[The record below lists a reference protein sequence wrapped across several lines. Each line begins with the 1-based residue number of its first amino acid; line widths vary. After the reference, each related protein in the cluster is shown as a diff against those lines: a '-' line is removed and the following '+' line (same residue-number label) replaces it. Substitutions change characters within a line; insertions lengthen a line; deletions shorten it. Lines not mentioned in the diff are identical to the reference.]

1 MIDELIEKLSI
12 KPILEE
18 PIQKQFEVK
27 YFTDKEKDIS
37 FEEYKE
43 FNMDLFRGKLISNH
57 LELVSSDKEKISYEK
72 ESFAEEKEKEDEE
85 KEEEEKVEKTL
96 VKSKQ
101 VKTQL
106 PKEIDEEVDKR
117 QIATIARN
125 KWKIYGEDIT
135 SQLPP
140 PVEYKLSVSPFFMNN
155 REVFVQFINK
165 HFKEYKIKLGKGE
178 DVTCE
183 NLQNDENNF
192 SALNHQKIIR
202 DYLNLYTPYRGLLVF
217 HSLGAGKT
225 ASSIVVAEGLK
236 NSKQVYILTPASLEK
251 NYKTELKKAGDP
263 LYRINQCWEW
273 IPVDYDTDRNTIETL
288 STILNLPI
296 PYIVENHGAW
306 LVNTNKN
313 YNCNQLGKKEPFIQK
328 SQSEMASLN
337 KQIDMMIDAKYKFI
351 HYNGL
356 TKRKFNE
363 LTDNLQKNIFN
374 NSAVVIDEA
383 HNFISRIVNKI
394 SKEKEKPTDNF
405 SFHSVAL
412 NMYQMLLSA
421 KNCKIVLLS
430 GTPIINYPNEIGILF
445 NILRGYIYTW
455 NIQIKTSNPISK
467 EKLEKMLVTN
477 YGITDYIEFDNSK
490 KLLTIT
496 RNPFGF
502 INKISREY
510 KGVLLNDDYI
520 SDDNFERIVR
530 GTLKKENIE
539 ITAIEKIKFKALPDK
554 IEDFERLF
562 VNYDN
567 GLKLTNTHLF
577 QRRILGLASYYRS
590 EQEKLLPRYNV
601 ETDLHVLEIPMSNFQ
616 FEKYESARVNE
627 RKTEE
632 ANKKKSG
639 KKKPIND
646 NELFKEPTSTYRIFS
661 RQFCNFVMPNEIG
674 RPLPDMKEDIDIEI
688 NNDKEDEIEGD
699 EIVNEVGGREYIA
712 RIQRALRNLSE
723 HSSEYLNERALEKY
737 SPKFLKMLENIKRHD
752 NVGLNLVYSQFRT
765 MEGIE
770 IFRLVLLQNGFR
782 EFRIKSLGQG
792 QWDLDFP
799 RENFSLPMFA
809 LYTGTEDYEQREII
823 RLIFNGEWDKIPIL
837 IADKLREYSPNN
849 NLGEIIKVL
858 MITASGSEGINLRN
872 TRYVH
877 LMEPYWHPVRLEQ
890 VIGRAR
896 RICSHKN
903 LDYSLQTVEAF
914 IYLMEFTQEQIDRED
929 SNELKKKDLSK
940 RKFSI
945 SGTLEYIPLTSDEAL
960 FEISEI
966 KKEFNNQIN
975 KAIKEASIDCQLYQE
990 GSTERLNCIRFGT
1003 SSPNKFSYVPDI
1015 KKEAKDET
1023 TKLNKEK
1030 DVLTGLDEIK
1040 FKGKVFVRRQI
1051 GPTYRGEIIYE
1062 LFDKD
1067 SYLRVKEDPSNYLQ
1081 KRYTL
1086 LITKTKPI
1094 ILENGEKIRLENGEI
1109 YEVNDI

>member
-1 MIDELIEKLSI
+1 MFDELLDKLSI
-12 KPILEE
+12 KPILED
-18 PIQKQFEVK
+18 PPQKQFEVK
-27 YFTDKEKDIS
+27 YFTDKENEVP

-57 LELVSSDKEKISYEK
+57 LELVSSDKEEK
-72 ESFAEEKEKEDEE
+72 YY
-85 KEEEEKVEKTL
+85 EEEVEVEKTL
-96 VKSKQ
+96 VKTKPT
-101 VKTQL
+101 KKQL
-106 PKEIDEEVDKR
+106 PKEEANSSNETQIA
-117 QIATIARN
+117 IATIPRN
-125 KWKIYGEDIT
+125 KWKINGEDIT
-135 SQLPP
+135 DQLPP
-140 PVEYKLSVSPFFMNN
+140 PIEYKLPVSPFFMNN

-165 HFKEYKIKLGKGE
+165 HFREYKIKLGKGE

-202 DYLNLYTPYRGLLVF
+202 DYLNIYTPYRGLLIF

-225 ASSIVVAEGLK
+225 ASSIIVAEGLK

-263 LYRINQCWEW
+263 LYRTNQCWEW
-273 IPVDYDTDRNTIETL
+273 IPATDRTTIDTL

-296 PYIVENHGAW
+296 SYIAENNGAW

-313 YNCNQLGKKEPFIQK
+313 YNCNKLGKKEPLVQK

-363 LTDNLQKNIFN
+363 LTDNLQKNIFD

-383 HNFISRIVNKI
+383 HNLISRIVNKI
-394 SKEKEKPTDNF
+394 SKEKEKPRENF

-412 NMYQMLLSA
+412 NIYQMLLSA

-455 NIQIKTSNPISK
+455 NIQIKTSAPISK
-467 EKLEKMLVTN
+467 EKLEKMLFTN
-477 YGITDYIEFDNSK
+477 YGIADYIEFDNSK

-510 KGVLLNDDYI
+510 KGVSLNDDYI
-520 SDDNFERIVR
+520 SDEGFERIVR

-562 VNYDN
+562 VNYEN
-567 GLKLTNTHLF
+567 GLKLTNTQLF
-577 QRRILGLASYYRS
+577 QRRILGLTSYYRS

-601 ETDLHVLEIPMSNFQ
+601 ETDLHVIEIPMSNFQ

-632 ANKKKSG
+632 SNKKKLG
-639 KKKPIND
+639 KKKPINE

-674 RPLPDMKEDIDIEI
+674 RPQPDMKEDVEVVLDNE
-688 NNDKEDEIEGD
+688 KEDDPEGD
-699 EIVNEVGGREYIA
+699 EIINEVGGREYMV

-752 NVGLNLVYSQFRT
+752 NIGLNLVYSQFRT

-809 LYTGTEDYEQREII
+809 LYTGTEDYEQREMI
-823 RLIFNGEWDKIPIL
+823 RLIFNGEWDKIPVL

-914 IYLMEFTQEQIDRED
+914 IYLMEFTQEQINRED
-929 SNELKKKDLSK
+929 SNELRKKDLSK

-945 SGTLEYIPLTSDEAL
+945 SGKLEYIPLTSDEAL

-1003 SSPNKFSYVPDI
+1003 SSTNKFSYIPDI
-1015 KKEAKDET
+1015 TKEAKDET
-1023 TKLNKEK
+1023 AKLNKEK
-1030 DVLTGLDEIK
+1030 DILTGLDEIK

-1051 GPTYRGEIIYE
+1051 GPTDKGEMIYE

-1109 YEVNDI
+1109 YQVNDI

>member
-1 MIDELIEKLSI
+1 MIDELIEKISI

-18 PIQKQFEVK
+18 PPQKQFEVK
-27 YFTDKEKDIS
+27 YFTDRENDVP

-43 FNMDLFRGKLISNH
+43 FNMDLFRGKLISKH
-57 LELVSSDKEKISYEK
+57 LELVSSDKEERYYEERK
-72 ESFAEEKEKEDEE
+72 ESFSEEE
-85 KEEEEKVEKTL
+85 EEEEKIEEEVEKPL

-101 VKTQL
+101 VK
-106 PKEIDEEVDKR
+106 IDKSEVDFVNKS

-125 KWKIYGEDIT
+125 KWKINGEDIT

-140 PVEYKLSVSPFFMNN
+140 PVEYKLPVSPFFMNN
-155 REVFVQFINK
+155 REAFVQFINT

-263 LYRINQCWEW
+263 LYRVNQCWEW
-273 IPVDYDTDRNTIETL
+273 IPVDHDTDRTTIDSL

-296 PYIVENHGAW
+296 SYIVENHGAW

-363 LTDNLQKNIFN
+363 LTDNLQRNIFD
-374 NSAVVIDEA
+374 NSAIVIDEA
-383 HNFISRIVNKI
+383 HNLISRIVNKI
-394 SKEKEKPTDNF
+394 SKEKEKPSENF
-405 SFHSVAL
+405 AFRSVAL
-412 NMYQMLLSA
+412 NMYHMLLSA

-467 EKLEKMLVTN
+467 EKLEKMLFTN
-477 YGITDYIEFDNSK
+477 YGVTDYIDFDNSK

-510 KGVLLNDDYI
+510 KGVSLTGDYI
-520 SDDNFERIVR
+520 SDDSFERIVR

-577 QRRILGLASYYRS
+577 QRRILGLTSYYRS

-601 ETDLHVLEIPMSNFQ
+601 ETDLHVIEIPMSNFQ

-632 ANKKKSG
+632 SNKKKSG
-639 KKKPIND
+639 KKKPINE

-674 RPLPDMKEDIDIEI
+674 RPQPDMKEEIAVEI
-688 NNDKEDEIEGD
+688 NDEKEDEAEGD
-699 EIVNEVGGREYIA
+699 EIVNEVGGREYVV

-752 NVGLNLVYSQFRT
+752 NIGLNLVYSQFRT

-770 IFRLVLLQNGFR
+770 IFKLVLLQNGFR

-809 LYTGTEDYEQREII
+809 LYTGTEDYEQREMI

-929 SNELKKKDLSK
+929 SNELRKKDLSK

-945 SGTLEYIPLTSDEAL
+945 SGKLEYIPLTSDEAL

-1003 SSPNKFSYVPDI
+1003 SSNKFSYIPDI

-1023 TKLNKEK
+1023 AKLNKEK

-1051 GPTYRGEIIYE
+1051 GPTIKGEMIYE

>member
-1 MIDELIEKLSI
+1 MIEEIIEKIST

-18 PIQKQFEVK
+18 SPQKQFEVK
-27 YFTDKEKDIS
+27 YLTSREEDIP

-43 FNMDLFRGKLISNH
+43 FNMELFKGKLISKH
-57 LELVSSDKEKISYEK
+57 LELVSSS
-72 ESFAEEKEKEDEE
+72 E
-85 KEEEEKVEKTL
+85 KEESYHEEELQKEEQIVEVKKTLEKTL
-96 VKSKQ
+96 EKPTRTKKVFDVASISK
-101 VKTQL
+101 
-106 PKEIDEEVDKR
+106 D
-117 QIATIARN
+117 
-125 KWKIYGEDIT
+125 KWKINGEDIT
-135 SQLPP
+135 NQLPP
-140 PVEYKLSVSPFFMNN
+140 PIEYKLSVSTFFMNN
-155 REVFVQFINK
+155 REAFVHFINT
-165 HFKEYKIKLGKGE
+165 HFREYKIKLGKGE
-178 DVTCE
+178 DITCE

-192 SALNHQKIIR
+192 SSLNHQKLIR

-225 ASSIVVAEGLK
+225 ASSIAVAEGLK
-236 NSKQVYILTPASLEK
+236 NAKQVYILTPASLEK

-263 LYRINQCWEW
+263 LYRVNQCWEW
-273 IPVDYDTDRNTIETL
+273 IPVNHDTDRTTIETL

-296 PYIVENHGAW
+296 SYIVENRGAW
-306 LVNTNKN
+306 LVNISKN

-356 TKRKFNE
+356 TQAKFNE
-363 LTDNLQKNIFN
+363 LTDNLQQNIFD
-374 NSAVVIDEA
+374 NSAVVVDEA

-394 SKEKEKPTDNF
+394 SKEKSKEGVPFK
-405 SFHSVAL
+405 SLAL
-412 NMYQMLLSA
+412 NMYNMLMSA
-421 KNCKIVLLS
+421 QNCKIVLLS

-455 NIQIKTSNPISK
+455 NIIIKPTGPISK
-467 EKLEKMLVTN
+467 EKIEKILLTN
-477 YGITDYIEFDNSK
+477 QGITDYIEFDNSK

-502 INKISREY
+502 INKISKEY
-510 KGVLLNDDYI
+510 KGVSLNGDYI
-520 SDDNFERIVR
+520 NDESFERFVR
-530 GTLKKENIE
+530 RALQRENIE
-539 ITAIEKIKFKALPDK
+539 ITSIEKIKFKALPDK

-562 VNYDN
+562 VNYEN
-567 GLKLTNTHLF
+567 GLKMTNTHLF
-577 QRRILGLASYYRS
+577 QRRILGLTSYYRS

-601 ETDLHVLEIPMSNFQ
+601 EKDLHVFQIPMSNFQ

-639 KKKPIND
+639 KKKPIGE
-646 NELFKEPTSTYRIFS
+646 NELYNEPSSTYRIFS
-661 RQFCNFVMPNEIG
+661 RQYCNFVMPSEIG
-674 RPLPDMKEDIDIEI
+674 RPQPDMKEDVAI
-688 NNDKEDEIEGD
+688 EIEGAEGD
-699 EIVNEVGGREYIA
+699 EVVKEIGGRDYEM
-712 RIQRALRNLSE
+712 RIKRALKSLKE
-723 HSSEYLNERALEKY
+723 QSSVYLNERALEKY
-737 SPKFLKMLENIKRHD
+737 SPKFLAMLENIKRED
-752 NVGLNLVYSQFRT
+752 NIGLNLVYSQFRT
-765 MEGIE
+765 IEGIE
-770 IFRLVLLQNGFR
+770 IFSLVLLQNGFR
-782 EFRIKSLGQG
+782 EFKIKSLGQG

-799 RENFSLPMFA
+799 PEYFGLPMFA
-809 LYTGTEDYEQREII
+809 LYTGTEDYEEREII
-823 RLIFNGEWDKIPIL
+823 RLIFNGEWEKIPIS
-837 IADKLREYSPNN
+837 IADKLKEHYPNN

-877 LMEPYWHPVRLEQ
+877 IMEPYWHPVRLEQ

-903 LDYSLQTVEAF
+903 MDYEYQTVEAF
-914 IYLMEFTQEQIDRED
+914 VYLMEFTQEQIDRED
-929 SNELKKKDLSK
+929 SNELRKKDLSK
-940 RKFSI
+940 RKI
-945 SGTLEYIPLTSDEAL
+945 NLDYIPLTSDQAL

-966 KKEFNNQIN
+966 KKEFNSQIN
-975 KAIKEASIDCQLYQE
+975 KAIKEASIDCHLYQE
-990 GSTERLNCIRFGT
+990 GSTEKLNCLRFGKDT
-1003 SSPNKFSYVPDI
+1003 TNNYSYVPDI
-1015 KKEAKDET
+1015 TKETKDET
-1023 TKLNKEK
+1023 TQLNKEK

-1040 FKGKVFVRRQI
+1040 FKGKVFIRRQI
-1051 GPTYRGEIIYE
+1051 GPTSKREMIYE

-1086 LITKTKPI
+1086 LVSKTKTT

-1109 YEVNDI
+1109 YEVNDL

>member
-18 PIQKQFEVK
+18 PPQKQFEVK
-27 YFTDKEKDIS
+27 YFTDKENEIP

-57 LELVSSDKEKISYEK
+57 LELVSSDKEERYY
-72 ESFAEEKEKEDEE
+72 
-85 KEEEEKVEKTL
+85 KEEEVEKTL
-96 VKSKQ
+96 VKSKPTKKQ
-101 VKTQL
+101 LEIEQL
-106 PKEIDEEVDKR
+106 PKEKDEEIGFLNDV
-117 QIATIARN
+117 QISTIPRN
-125 KWKIYGEDIT
+125 KWKINGEDIT
-135 SQLPP
+135 NQLPP
-140 PVEYKLSVSPFFMNN
+140 PIEYKLPVSPFFMNN

-165 HFKEYKIKLGKGE
+165 HFREYKIKLGKGE

-202 DYLNLYTPYRGLLVF
+202 DYLNIYTPYRGLLIF

-225 ASSIVVAEGLK
+225 ASSIIVAEGLK

-263 LYRINQCWEW
+263 LYRTNQCWEW
-273 IPVDYDTDRNTIETL
+273 VPATDKITIDSL

-296 PYIVENHGAW
+296 HYIVLNHGAW

-313 YNCNQLGKKEPFIQK
+313 YNCNKLGKKEPLIQK

-337 KQIDMMIDAKYKFI
+337 KQIDMMIDTKYKFI

-363 LTDNLQKNIFN
+363 LTDNLQKNIFD

-394 SKEKEKPTDNF
+394 SKEKEKHRENF

-412 NMYQMLLSA
+412 NMYHMLLSA

-455 NIQIKTSNPISK
+455 NIQIKTSAPISK
-467 EKLEKMLVTN
+467 EKLEKMLFTN
-477 YGITDYIEFDNSK
+477 YGIADYIEFDNSK
-490 KLLTIT
+490 KILTIT

-510 KGVLLNDDYI
+510 KGVSLNDDYI
-520 SDDNFERIVR
+520 SDDSFERIVR

-562 VNYDN
+562 VNYEN
-567 GLKLTNTHLF
+567 GLKLTNTQLF
-577 QRRILGLASYYRS
+577 QRRILGLTSYYRS

-601 ETDLHVLEIPMSNFQ
+601 ETDLHVIEIPMSNFQ

-632 ANKKKSG
+632 ATKKKSG
-639 KKKPIND
+639 KKKPINE

-674 RPLPDMKEDIDIEI
+674 RPQPDMKEHIAVEMDNE
-688 NNDKEDEIEGD
+688 KEDEIEGD
-699 EIVNEVGGREYIA
+699 EIVNEVGGREYIV

-752 NVGLNLVYSQFRT
+752 NIGLNLVYSQFRT

-809 LYTGTEDYEQREII
+809 LYTGTEDYEQREMI
-823 RLIFNGEWDKIPIL
+823 RLIFNGEWDKIPVL
-837 IADKLREYSPNN
+837 IADKLKEYSPNN

-914 IYLMEFTQEQIDRED
+914 IYLMEFTQEQINRED

-940 RKFSI
+940 RKFTI
-945 SGTLEYIPLTSDEAL
+945 SGKLEYIPLTSDEAL

-1003 SSPNKFSYVPDI
+1003 SSTNKFSYIPDI
-1015 KKEAKDET
+1015 TKEAKDET
-1023 TKLNKEK
+1023 AKLNKEK

-1094 ILENGEKIRLENGEI
+1094 ILENGENIRLENGEI
-1109 YEVNDI
+1109 YQVSDI

>member
-1 MIDELIEKLSI
+1 MIEEIIEKLST
-12 KPILEE
+12 KPELEE

-27 YFTDKEKDIS
+27 YLTSRETEIP

-43 FNMDLFRGKLISNH
+43 FNMELFKGKLISKH
-57 LELVSSDKEKISYEK
+57 LELVSSSEEEEEKITIK
-72 ESFAEEKEKEDEE
+72 EKEKEVVKE
-85 KEEEEKVEKTL
+85 KPLENPKI
-96 VKSKQ
+96 VKQSFN
-101 VKTQL
+101 
-106 PKEIDEEVDKR
+106 
-117 QIATIARN
+117 IAAISRN
-125 KWKIYGEDIT
+125 QWKINGEDIT
-135 SQLPP
+135 DQLPP
-140 PVEYKLSVSPFFMNN
+140 PVEYKLPVSPFFMNN
-155 REVFVQFINK
+155 REEFVHFINT
-165 HFKEYKIKLGKGE
+165 HFREYKIKLGKGE

-183 NLQNDENNF
+183 NLQNDENEF
-192 SALNHQKIIR
+192 SSLNHQKLIR

-225 ASSIVVAEGLK
+225 ASSIAVAEGLK
-236 NSKQVYILTPASLEK
+236 NAKQVYILTPASLEK

-263 LYRINQCWEW
+263 LYRVNQRWEW
-273 IPVDYDTDRNTIETL
+273 IPITYETDRNTIETL

-296 PYIVENHGAW
+296 TYIVENQGAW
-306 LVNTNKN
+306 LVNINKDSSK
-313 YNCNQLGKKEPFIQK
+313 QIQK
-328 SQSEMASLN
+328 SQSELASLN

-356 TKRKFNE
+356 TQTKFNE
-363 LTDNLQKNIFN
+363 MTDNLQKNIFN
-374 NSAVVIDEA
+374 NSAIIIDEA

-394 SKEKEKPTDNF
+394 SKEKHKEGVPFK
-405 SFHSVAL
+405 SLAL
-412 NMYQMLLSA
+412 NMYNMLMSA
-421 KNCKIVLLS
+421 ENCKIVLLS

-455 NIQIKTSNPISK
+455 NIIVKPSAAISK
-467 EKLEKMLVTN
+467 EKIEKLLFTN
-477 YGITDYIEFDNSK
+477 QGVADYIDFDNSK

-502 INKISREY
+502 INKMSREY
-510 KGVLLNDDYI
+510 QGVTMSNGFVDDEG
-520 SDDNFERIVR
+520 FERFVR
-530 GTLKKENIE
+530 KTLQRENIE
-539 ITAIEKIKFKALPDK
+539 IVSIEKIRFKALPDK
-554 IEDFERLF
+554 MEEFERLF

-567 GLKLTNTHLF
+567 GLKMTNIHLF
-577 QRRILGLASYYRS
+577 QRRILGLTSYYRS

-601 ETDLHVLEIPMSNFQ
+601 EKDLHVMQIPMSNFQ

-646 NELFKEPTSTYRIFS
+646 NELYNEPSSTYRIFS

-674 RPLPDMKEDIDIEI
+674 RPQPDMKEKDVAVE
-688 NNDKEDEIEGD
+688 EDVEGD
-699 EIVNEVGGREYIA
+699 EVVKEIGGVDYET
-712 RIQRALRNLSE
+712 RIKRTLRTLKE
-723 HSSEYLNERALEKY
+723 KSSEYLNQRSLEKY
-737 SPKFLKMLENIKRHD
+737 SPKFLAMLENIKRED
-752 NVGLNLVYSQFRT
+752 NIGLNLVYSQFRT

-770 IFRLVLLQNGFR
+770 IFSMVLLENGFK
-782 EFRIKSLGQG
+782 EFKIKSLGQG

-799 RENFSLPMFA
+799 NENFGLPMFA
-809 LYTGTEDYEQREII
+809 LYTGTEDYEEREII
-823 RLIFNGEWDKIPIL
+823 RLIYNGEWEKIPIP
-837 IADKLREYSPNN
+837 IQSKLREYYPNN
-849 NLGEIIKVL
+849 NFGEIIKVL

-903 LDYSLQTVEAF
+903 LEFDFQTVEAF
-914 IYLMEFTQEQIDRED
+914 VYLMEFTQEQIDREE
-929 SNELKKKDLSK
+929 SNELRKKDLSK
-940 RKFSI
+940 RKFNLE
-945 SGTLEYIPLTSDEAL
+945 GRLEYIPLTSDQAL

-975 KAIKEASIDCQLYQE
+975 KAIKEASIDCHLYQE
-990 GSTERLNCIRFGT
+990 GSTEKLNCLRFGKAT
-1003 SSPNKFSYVPDI
+1003 ANKYSYVPDI
-1015 KKEAKDET
+1015 TKEAKDET

-1030 DVLTGLDEIK
+1030 DVLSGLDEIK
-1040 FKGKVFVRRQI
+1040 FKGKVFIRRQI
-1051 GPTYRGEIIYE
+1051 GPTSNREMIYE

-1067 SYLRVKEDPSNYLQ
+1067 SYLRVKENPSNYLQ

-1094 ILENGEKIRLENGEI
+1094 LLENGEKIRLENGEI

>member
-1 MIDELIEKLSI
+1 MFDELLDKLSI
-12 KPILEE
+12 KPILED
-18 PIQKQFEVK
+18 PPQKQFEVK
-27 YFTDKEKDIS
+27 YFTDKENEVP

-57 LELVSSDKEKISYEK
+57 LELVSSDKEEV
-72 ESFAEEKEKEDEE
+72 E
-85 KEEEEKVEKTL
+85 VEKTL
-96 VKSKQ
+96 VKTKPT
-101 VKTQL
+101 KKRL
-106 PKEIDEEVDKR
+106 PIEEVDSSNET
-117 QIATIARN
+117 QLDIATIPRN
-125 KWKIYGEDIT
+125 KWKINGEDIT
-135 SQLPP
+135 DQLPP
-140 PVEYKLSVSPFFMNN
+140 PIEYKLPVSPFFMNN

-165 HFKEYKIKLGKGE
+165 HFREYKIKLGKGE

-202 DYLNLYTPYRGLLVF
+202 DYLNIYTPYRGLLIF

-225 ASSIVVAEGLK
+225 ASSIIVAEGLK

-263 LYRINQCWEW
+263 LYHTNQCWEW
-273 IPVDYDTDRNTIETL
+273 IPATDRNTIDTL

-296 PYIVENHGAW
+296 SYIVDNRGAW

-313 YNCNQLGKKEPFIQK
+313 YNCNKLGKKEPLVQK

-363 LTDNLQKNIFN
+363 LTDNLQKNIFD

-394 SKEKEKPTDNF
+394 SKEKEKPRENF

-412 NMYQMLLSA
+412 NMYHMLLSA

-455 NIQIKTSNPISK
+455 NIQIKTSAPISK
-467 EKLEKMLVTN
+467 EKLEKMLFTN
-477 YGITDYIEFDNSK
+477 YGIADYIEFDNSK

-510 KGVLLNDDYI
+510 KGVSLNDDYI
-520 SDDNFERIVR
+520 SDDGFERIVR

-562 VNYDN
+562 VNYEN
-567 GLKLTNTHLF
+567 GLKLTNTQLF
-577 QRRILGLASYYRS
+577 QRRILGLTSYYRS

-601 ETDLHVLEIPMSNFQ
+601 ETDLHVIEIPMSNFQ

-639 KKKPIND
+639 KKKPINE

-674 RPLPDMKEDIDIEI
+674 RPQPDMKEDIAVELDNE
-688 NNDKEDEIEGD
+688 KEDEPEGD
-699 EIVNEVGGREYIA
+699 EIINEVGGREYIV

-809 LYTGTEDYEQREII
+809 LYTGTEDYEQREMI
-823 RLIFNGEWDKIPIL
+823 RLIFNGEWDKIPVL

-914 IYLMEFTQEQIDRED
+914 IYLMEFTQEQINRED
-929 SNELKKKDLSK
+929 SNELRKKDLSK

-945 SGTLEYIPLTSDEAL
+945 SGKLEYIPLTSDEAL

-1003 SSPNKFSYVPDI
+1003 SSTNKFSYIPDI
-1015 KKEAKDET
+1015 TKEAKDET
-1023 TKLNKEK
+1023 VKLNKEK

-1051 GPTYRGEIIYE
+1051 GPTDRGEMIYE

-1109 YEVNDI
+1109 YQVNDI

>member
-1 MIDELIEKLSI
+1 
-12 KPILEE
+12 
-18 PIQKQFEVK
+18 
-27 YFTDKEKDIS
+27 
-37 FEEYKE
+37 
-43 FNMDLFRGKLISNH
+43 
-57 LELVSSDKEKISYEK
+57 
-72 ESFAEEKEKEDEE
+72 
-85 KEEEEKVEKTL
+85 
-96 VKSKQ
+96 
-101 VKTQL
+101 
-106 PKEIDEEVDKR
+106 
-117 QIATIARN
+117 
-125 KWKIYGEDIT
+125 
-135 SQLPP
+135 
-140 PVEYKLSVSPFFMNN
+140 MNN

-313 YNCNQLGKKEPFIQK
+313 YNCNQLGKKEPLIQK
-328 SQSEMASLN
+328 SQSEIASLN
-337 KQIDMMIDAKYKFI
+337 KQIDIMIDAKYKFI

-1003 SSPNKFSYVPDI
+1003 TSPNKFSYVPDI

>member
-1 MIDELIEKLSI
+1 MIEEIIDKLSI
-12 KPILEE
+12 KPVLDE
-18 PIQKQFEVK
+18 PPQKQFEIK
-27 YFTDKEKDIS
+27 FLTNSENKEIP

-43 FNMDLFRGKLISNH
+43 FNMELFKGKLISKH
-57 LELVSSDKEKISYEK
+57 LELVSS
-72 ESFAEEKEKEDEE
+72 EKEDESYQTE
-85 KEEEEKVEKTL
+85 FLEEKVLPEESYQKEILEEKVLPKEKTL
-96 VKSKQ
+96 QK
-101 VKTQL
+101 KTQL
-106 PKEIDEEVDKR
+106 IGD
-117 QIATIARN
+117 IASLSKD
-125 KWKIYGEDIT
+125 KWKINGIDI
-135 SQLPP
+135 SNQLPP
-140 PVEYKLSVSPFFMNN
+140 PIEYKLPVSPFFMNN
-155 REVFVQFINK
+155 REVFVNFINK
-165 HFKEYKIKLGKGE
+165 HFREYKIKLGKGE
-178 DVTCE
+178 DITCDT
-183 NLQNDENNF
+183 LQNDENNF
-192 SALNHQKIIR
+192 SALNHQKLIR

-225 ASSIVVAEGLK
+225 ASSIAAAEGLK
-236 NSKQVYILTPASLEK
+236 SAKQVYILTPASLEK

-263 LYRINQCWEW
+263 LYRVNQCWEW
-273 IPVDYDTDRNTIETL
+273 IPVNYNTDRTTIETL

-296 PYIVENHGAW
+296 NYIRDNQGVW
-306 LVNTNKN
+306 FVNANKN

-337 KQIDMMIDAKYKFI
+337 KQIDMMIDTKYKFL

-363 LTDNLQKNIFN
+363 LTDDLQINIFDN
-374 NSAVVIDEA
+374 AAVVIDET

-394 SKEKEKPTDNF
+394 SKEKVKEGVPY
-405 SFHSVAL
+405 HSLAL
-412 NMYQMLLSA
+412 NMYQMLMSA

-430 GTPIINYPNEIGILF
+430 GTPIINYPNEVGILF

-455 NIQIKTSNPISK
+455 NIQIQSSSPISK
-467 EKLEKMLVTN
+467 EKLEKILSTN
-477 YGITDYIEFDNSK
+477 YGVADYIDFDNSK

-502 INKISREY
+502 INKIGREY
-510 KGVLLNDDYI
+510 KGVSLNGDYI
-520 SDDNFERIVR
+520 SDEQFERFIT
-530 GTLKKENIE
+530 GTLKRENIE
-539 ITAIEKIKFKALPDK
+539 ITSIEKIKFKALPDK

-577 QRRILGLASYYRS
+577 QRRILGLTSYYRS

-601 ETDLHVLEIPMSNFQ
+601 EKDLHVIQIPMSNFQ
-616 FEKYESARVNE
+616 FEKYESSRVNE

-632 ANKKKSG
+632 SNKKKSG
-639 KKKPIND
+639 KKKPINEND
-646 NELFKEPTSTYRIFS
+646 LFTEPTSTYRIFS

-674 RPLPDMKEDIDIEI
+674 RPQPDIKKGKEEVVAADLEE
-688 NNDKEDEIEGD
+688 NEIEGD
-699 EIVNEVGGREYIA
+699 DIINEVGGREYTV
-712 RIQRALRNLSE
+712 RIQRALRTLSE
-723 HSSEYLNERALEKY
+723 NSSIYLNERALEKY
-737 SPKFLKMLENIKRHD
+737 SPKFLKMLENIKRDD
-752 NVGLNLVYSQFRT
+752 NIGLNLVYSQFRT

-799 RENFSLPMFA
+799 RENFGLPMFA

-837 IADKLREYSPNN
+837 ISDKLREYSPNN

-929 SNELKKKDLSK
+929 SNELRKKDLSK
-940 RKFSI
+940 RKYTLD
-945 SGTLEYIPLTSDEAL
+945 GKLEYIPLTSDEAL

-966 KKEFNNQIN
+966 KNEFNGQIN

-1051 GPTYRGEIIYE
+1051 GPTDRGEMIYE

-1067 SYLRVKEDPSNYLQ
+1067 SYLRVKENPSNYLQ

-1094 ILENGEKIRLENGEI
+1094 ILENGENIRLENGEI
-1109 YEVNDI
+1109 YEVNDL